1 MFDELPE
8 GNYDISTFMDDNGDI
23 IGIYI
28 YSILFYIYIIVI
40 IDTLFLGIPSGNLLN
55 GPVEI
60 VDFPMKKPLDHG
72 ILGGHKNHRFFFLG

>member
-28 YSILFYIYIIVI
+28 YSILFYIILYIIVI
-40 IDTLFLGIPSGNLLN
+40 IDTIFLGIYTTHHCHFHMIYEETWDSRAL
-55 GPVEI
+55 
-60 VDFPMKKPLDHG
+60 FW
-72 ILGGHKNHRFFFLG
+72 